1 LQQEELRRFA
11 RKEKM
16 HALTAMKFLS
26 KEEKAKAQRDQNMDK
41 EEHNV
46 TKLNISSQEENVK
59 NDRLAEEKRNPMA
72 RFWASW
78 DQKQFVR
85 SRMGKK
91 QKEEVEKVLRGEVK
105 EYEK

>member
-26 KEEKAKAQRDQNMDK
+26 KEEKVKAQRDRNMDN

-46 TKLNISSQEENVK
+46 TMLNISIQEENV
-59 NDRLAEEKRNPMA
+59 
-72 RFWASW
+72 
-78 DQKQFVR
+78 
-85 SRMGKK
+85 RMTGWLRRRGIPWRDFG
-91 QKEEVEKVLRGEVK
+91 LRGTK
-105 EYEK
+105 NSLSRATWGKGRRMRWKRC